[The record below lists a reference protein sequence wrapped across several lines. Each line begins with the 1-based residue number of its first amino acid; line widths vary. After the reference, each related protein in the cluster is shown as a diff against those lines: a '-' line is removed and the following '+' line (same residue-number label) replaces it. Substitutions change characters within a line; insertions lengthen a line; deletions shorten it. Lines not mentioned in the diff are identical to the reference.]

1 MPNPVV
7 HFEVLG
13 SDGPALQAFYSKA
26 FDWQIDADNP
36 MNYGLVDNADEGIG
50 GGIAA
55 RESAD
60 DPGVMFYIEVPDI
73 NEALQ
78 AVGAA
83 GGKTVQELTEIPGMV
98 IMAQFADPDSN
109 VIGLVQAGSDG

>member
-60 DPGVMFYIEVPDI
+60 DPGVMFYIEVPTSTR
-73 NEALQ
+73 LCRRS
-78 AVGAA
+78 VLRA
-83 GGKTVQELTEIPGMV
+83 GRP
-98 IMAQFADPDSN
+98 SR
-109 VIGLVQAGSDG
+109 S